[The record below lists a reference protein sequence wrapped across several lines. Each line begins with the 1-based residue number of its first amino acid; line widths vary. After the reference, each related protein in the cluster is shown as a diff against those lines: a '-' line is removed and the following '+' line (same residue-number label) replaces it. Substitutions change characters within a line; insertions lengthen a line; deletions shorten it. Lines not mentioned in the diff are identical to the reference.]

1 MPQLDPAPWLSIL
14 LFSWLVFL
22 TVLPPKVMA
31 HNFPNEPTP
40 KSADKPKGEAW
51 NWPWH

>member
-1 MPQLDPAPWLSIL
+1 MPQLNPSPWFAIL
-14 LFSWLVFL
+14 VFSWLVFL

-31 HNFPNEPTP
+31 HTYPNDPSPQASKKLETG
-40 KSADKPKGEAW
+40 SW

>member
-14 LFSWLVFL
+14 LFTWLVFMAIIPSK
-22 TVLPPKVMA
+22 VLG
-31 HNFPNEPTP
+31 HEFPNEPTLNTEKVKT
-40 KSADKPKGEAW
+40 KSW